1 MRVKGLSMQEQG
13 QGRPAWLSPLAP
25 SPGLRPGCA
34 RHVARHFDTLP
45 DIAAARAS
53 LRMANACAPAG
64 APARLDGEELWI
76 YGGGALGKLVHA
88 HLRAVGQTIAG
99 VIDRNAAACA
109 RDPAW
114 ARVRVL
120 HPDAVPDEVKAHALF
135 AVAVV
140 TVPYM
145 PLAEDLRNQGFA
157 RCIPAYDVTEAF
169 RDLHP
174 LGNGW
179 FASPL
184 RGSDLEAA
192 DAVLAGLGDDAS
204 RAHYLRFAAWR
215 LAREEWDF
223 AGAPVETGTRFLLPE
238 ITPLLTEAERIL
250 DGGAHHGIV
259 LAQVIAQAGGQIGA
273 AWAVEP
279 DPESRALL
287 KRTVR
292 IWPTEARARVQVLDA
307 VLGANAAPATFHE
320 GLGFASQIAPTGT
333 RRRRLTPVDALK
345 LDPTFVKLHLE
356 GAERAALQGARET
369 LLRHRPIV
377 AATIYHNADGLA
389 AIPLWL
395 MQTLPDYRVLIRT
408 HGWCGT
414 GAVVYA
420 LPKER
425 LLP

>member
-1 MRVKGLSMQEQG
+1 MQEQG

-45 DIAAARAS
+45 DIAAARAL

-64 APARLDGEELWI
+64 APCRPTGEDLWI

-88 HLRAVGQTIAG
+88 HLRAVGQAVAG

-140 TVPYM
+140 TAPYV
-145 PLAEDLRNQGFA
+145 PLARDLRAQGFA

-169 RDLHP
+169 RDRHP

-179 FASPL
+179 LASPL
-184 RGSDLEAA
+184 RGPDLEAA
-192 DAVLAGLGDDAS
+192 DAMLAGLADDAS

-223 AGAPVETGTRFLLPE
+223 SDAPVETGTRFLLPE
-238 ITPLLTEAERIL
+238 ITSLLSATERVL
-250 DGGAHHGIV
+250 DGGAHHGTV
-259 LAQVIAQAGGQIGA
+259 LAQIIAGTGGRIGA

-279 DPESRALL
+279 DPDSRAALERTIAAWPA
-287 KRTVR
+287 KTVR
-292 IWPTEARARVQVLDA
+292 RVRVLDA
-307 VLGANAAPATFHE
+307 VLGDRFRPALFHA
-320 GLGFASQIAPTGT
+320 GLGFASQVAATGT
-333 RRRRLTPVDALK
+333 VRARLTPIDALK
-345 LDPTFVKLHLE
+345 LDPSFVKLHLE
-356 GAERAALQGARET
+356 GGELAALEGARKT
-369 LLRHRPIV
+369 LLHHRPIV
-377 AATIYHNADGLA
+377 TATIYHNADGLA
-389 AIPLWL
+389 ATPLWL
-395 MQTLPDYRVLIRT
+395 METLPDYRVLIRT

>member
-1 MRVKGLSMQEQG
+1 MQEQG
-13 QGRPAWLSPLAP
+13 QGRPAWLPPLAP
-25 SPGLRPGCA
+25 DPGLPPGRA
-34 RHVARHFDTLP
+34 RHVARHFSTLP
-45 DIAAARAS
+45 DIAAARAL

-64 APARLDGEELWI
+64 AACRPTGEELWI

-99 VIDRNAAACA
+99 VIDRNAAACCL
-109 RDPAW
+109 DPAW
-114 ARVRVL
+114 AGVQVL
-120 HPDAVPDEVKAHALF
+120 HPDAVPDEVKAYALF

-140 TVPYM
+140 TAPYV
-145 PLAEDLRNQGFA
+145 PLAQHLRDQGFA

-169 RDLHP
+169 RDRHP
-174 LGNGW
+174 LSNGW
-179 FASPL
+179 FASAL
-184 RGSDLEAA
+184 RGPELEAA
-192 DAVLAGLGDDAS
+192 DAVLAGLADDAS

-223 AGAPVETGTRFLLPE
+223 AGAPVEPGARFLLPE

-292 IWPTEARARVQVLDA
+292 IWPNEARACVHVLDA
-307 VLGANAAPATFHE
+307 VLGANAAPTIFHT
-320 GLGFASQIAPTGT
+320 GLGFASQIASTGAQG
-333 RRRRLTPVDALK
+333 RRTTPIDALK

-356 GAERAALQGARET
+356 GAELAALQGARET

-389 AIPLWL
+389 ATPLWL
-395 MQTLPDYRVLIRT
+395 MQTLPDYRVLLRT